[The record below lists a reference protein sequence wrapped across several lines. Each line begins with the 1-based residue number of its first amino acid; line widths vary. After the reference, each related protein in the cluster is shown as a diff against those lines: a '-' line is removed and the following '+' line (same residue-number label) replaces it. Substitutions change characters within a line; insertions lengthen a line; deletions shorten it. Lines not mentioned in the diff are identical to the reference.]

1 MRKTLFLVLL
11 LCPLFS
17 FAGYFGIGFNFGGG
31 LNHLRNLGNETI
43 TTTEYTSHVAAPNNS
58 VVLSPLNLSY
68 KTKHLYFGAQAQYF
82 SKNITASVYV
92 NHILFS
98 EKKFSLYYGL
108 SAGYAHIRLSTVP
121 LRISYKTTCD
131 GLFGGAQIG
140 LLAKANRFS
149 DIYLE
154 GGFRYSQLNAD
165 LFLYSEDQNSAHYS
179 SIPTRYRYMA
189 GYLVF
194 GINFKLFSI
203 NKKTIS
209 TSKPQ

>member
-1 MRKTLFLVLL
+1 
-11 LCPLFS
+11 
-17 FAGYFGIGFNFGGG
+17 
-31 LNHLRNLGNETI
+31 
-43 TTTEYTSHVAAPNNS
+43 
-58 VVLSPLNLSY
+58 
-68 KTKHLYFGAQAQYF
+68 
-82 SKNITASVYV
+82 VYV